1 MGFNSSVL
9 LGVAHVLVCASHPKS
24 QFFVIVGVAS
34 FGKLCV
40 IIFLIVS
47 IMTRSVKITALWLL
61 IICGFSCHSI
71 CDVLPMFWGRD
82 MAVVATDGNVD
93 QGMIVFMMVLSFLVP
108 VCGVYCM
115 LWKDKVL
122 SVVNAVLAVLVALF
136 NIAHA
141 AMELPAETAGQYVI
155 LPVLIVIGLVL
166 AWHSIKYVRE
176 S

>member
-1 MGFNSSVL
+1 
-9 LGVAHVLVCASHPKS
+9 
-24 QFFVIVGVAS
+24 
-34 FGKLCV
+34 
-40 IIFLIVS
+40 
-47 IMTRSVKITALWLL
+47 
-61 IICGFSCHSI
+61 
-71 CDVLPMFWGRD
+71 MFWGRD

-108 VCGVYCM
+108 ACGVYCM
-115 LWKDKVL
+115 LWKSRALKL
-122 SVVNAVLAVLVALF
+122 VNVVLAFIIALF

-155 LPVLIVIGLVL
+155 LPAMIAVGLVL